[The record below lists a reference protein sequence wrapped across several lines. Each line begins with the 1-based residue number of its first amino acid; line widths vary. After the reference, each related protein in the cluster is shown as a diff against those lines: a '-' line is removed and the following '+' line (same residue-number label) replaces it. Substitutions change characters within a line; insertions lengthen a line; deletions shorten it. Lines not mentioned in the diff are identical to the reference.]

1 MFELHNVYS
10 LSDISK
16 YNIEY
21 VSMFA
26 QFNGKWVICH
36 LKDTNKWN
44 CPGGK
49 IENTRSSQTAV
60 HLYK

>member
-16 YNIEY
+16 YKIEY

-26 QFNGKWVICH
+26 QFNNKWIICH
-36 LKDTNKWN
+36 LKDTNKYD

-49 IENTRSSQTAV
+49 IEKKRETITSCNA
-60 HLYK
+60 